1 MLDFMPGKVSFK
13 MYLFVVDYR
22 DMSMW
27 VHQAGGG
34 LWFVGFFDHAL
45 RRGTK

>member
-13 MYLFVVDYR
+13 KYWFVVDYR

-27 VHQAGGG
+27 VHQADGG
-34 LWFVGFFDHAL
+34 LWFVGFFEH
-45 RRGTK
+45 K